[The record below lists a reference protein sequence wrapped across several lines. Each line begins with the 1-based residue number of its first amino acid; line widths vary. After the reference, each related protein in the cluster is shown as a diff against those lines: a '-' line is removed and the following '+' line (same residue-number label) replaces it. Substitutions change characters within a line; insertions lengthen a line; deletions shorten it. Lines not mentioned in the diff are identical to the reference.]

1 MEGHV
6 KHLYSFKAY
15 LRLLCSYGLKNK
27 EITHPLLCCPLSPS
41 TCSTSFCLFRHPC
54 KIKKTKQ
61 QSQTDVMFTCKPVI
75 KTSIKAS
82 LRSFATQILISKLI
96 VNINS
101 PILGFVSPPMATK
114 CQLHDNYR
122 WKFAMLTTAA
132 QSGIQQSPRQALS
145 VRPHLREVVKVQDG
159 HFRAN
164 RHPVDF
170 IMETVQQEAE
180 KFLSILL
187 AVEGD
192 VFTWFYWCARL
203 QVDFKKKVENSLA
216 ANEFWSTPLDL
227 VPEFRG
233 TDGLIVCRGPQAL
246 SQLCKLWGRQ
256 IAEIRP
262 PSQLG
267 REITRLKI
275 CKNNSSYLRW
285 EQCLTCSCCWGLW
298 CGRFSD
304 SNLSALKCYSDTGGW
319 SSWSTANHIK
329 QRGPVI
335 IKVKTKQSYLH
346 LKDKTWHLQCYP
358 GSSNPPGPEDSC
370 SAQQKKRK
378 ERCQH

>member
-1 MEGHV
+1 MCTASGWLL
-6 KHLYSFKAY
+6 KKA
-15 LRLLCSYGLKNK
+15 
-27 EITHPLLCCPLSPS
+27 
-41 TCSTSFCLFRHPC
+41 
-54 KIKKTKQ
+54 
-61 QSQTDVMFTCKPVI
+61 
-75 KTSIKAS
+75 
-82 LRSFATQILISKLI
+82 
-96 VNINS
+96 
-101 PILGFVSPPMATK
+101 
-114 CQLHDNYR
+114 
-122 WKFAMLTTAA
+122 
-132 QSGIQQSPRQALS
+132 
-145 VRPHLREVVKVQDG
+145 
-159 HFRAN
+159 
-164 RHPVDF
+164 
-170 IMETVQQEAE
+170 
-180 KFLSILL
+180 
-187 AVEGD
+187 
-192 VFTWFYWCARL
+192 
-203 QVDFKKKVENSLA
+203 ENSLA

-267 REITRLKI
+267 RELTRFKI

-370 SAQQKKRK
+370 SAHRKKEKRDVNIKDLHDSKCVFQMTEQLIGGTATFIHKHLVVRRTVNQWKSDHAQQKWNRMEYAKL
-378 ERCQH
+378 